1 MSCKNCSDVTLLSGN
16 DGNGIQ
22 TVIDNG
28 DGTFTFFFTDG
39 STFTTPNFNGTP
51 GTPGAPGAAATL
63 AVGAVTT
70 GLPNTAPTVTN
81 TGSSSAAVFAFQFP
95 IGIIH
100 HKTVFV
106 DLSSTVTPAK
116 YRIDL
121 PYLTIGAAITAAA
134 SGDTVHIRA
143 GSYTEDIT
151 LKNGVDIYCEE
162 GVVINGKITDAAATV
177 VCNLTGNAIL
187 IDSDAANQC
196 IEITGANSDVE
207 IHLRRITNTGTGILQ
222 KPVSA
227 SNKLLVETDIFSGN
241 TTNYFVTVRGAADC
255 TVIVNQYAESAVT
268 SSTPFQG
275 VDARQAFSGT
285 LNFRCPKVII
295 GTSTDITGGVALQIE
310 PDTTNTA
317 KIFFEVDTLISNY
330 SNSSASPDFGTLS
343 INGSGKSIIKI
354 KDLKCISR
362 VGLQVGGSDV
372 VGGSPVS
379 TTGITVF
386 EGMIFSRDNAAL
398 RVLSYE
404 NVASL
409 GKVIVRNS
417 SLMRGVNPVASGNLS
432 TVVIFGDAGFGT
444 DSVRATCDYMKAE
457 LINTQ
462 VIKQGGASTDS
473 TANPIIALTGANS
486 ELYLKDCDVVHK
498 IIEEATSIVTKS
510 IGSFSAAGVLA
521 NSNGSVFYKNTIVT
535 LPLTTTT
542 GIPIALGSTTVTV
555 NANLKTY
562 NYLHT
567 S

>member
-1 MSCKNCSDVTLLSGN
+1 MSCKSCSDVTLLSGT

-22 TVIDNG
+22 TVVDNG
-28 DGTFTFFFTDG
+28 NGTFTFFFTDG
-39 STFTTPNFNGTP
+39 STFTTPDFDGTA
-51 GTPGAPGAAATL
+51 GAPGAAATL

-70 GLPNTAPTVTN
+70 GAPGTAPTVTN

-95 IGIIH
+95 IGIGH
-100 HKTVFV
+100 DNTLFV
-106 DLSSTVTPAK
+106 DLVFGATAGVRE
-116 YRIDL
+116 RIDK
-121 PYLTIGAAITAAA
+121 PWNTIGAAMTAATA
-134 SGDTVHIRA
+134 GDTVHIRA

-162 GVVINGKITDAAATV
+162 GVVINGKITDAAAPV
-177 VCNLTGNAIL
+177 VCNVTGNAIL
-187 IDSDAANQC
+187 IDSNAANQC

-285 LNFRCPKVII
+285 LNFRCPRVII
-295 GTSTDITGGVALQIE
+295 GTSTNITGGVALQIE

-379 TTGITVF
+379 TTGITIF

-444 DSVRATCDYMKAE
+444 DSVRATCNYMKVE

-462 VIKQGGASTDS
+462 VIKQGGTSTDS

-498 IIEEATSIVTKS
+498 IIEQASSIVTKS

-535 LPLTTTT
+535 KALTTGT
-542 GIPIALGSTTVTV
+542 GIPIALGGTTVTV
-555 NANLKTY
+555 NANLETY